1 MLTCIII
8 KASELRL
15 TLVSVLQMKL
25 CQLLIADVSFIAQE
39 KKDLLGIIITHAH
52 EDHCDASLPGG
63 EEFAAA
69 LALTMTF
76 MRFLVTAK

>member
-1 MLTCIII
+1 LDISFEFLFLGGVDRTEMN
-8 KASELRL
+8 ASELRL

-52 EDHCDASLPGG
+52 EDHCDAVPYL
-63 EEFAAA
+63 
-69 LALTMTF
+69 
-76 MRFLVTAK
+76 